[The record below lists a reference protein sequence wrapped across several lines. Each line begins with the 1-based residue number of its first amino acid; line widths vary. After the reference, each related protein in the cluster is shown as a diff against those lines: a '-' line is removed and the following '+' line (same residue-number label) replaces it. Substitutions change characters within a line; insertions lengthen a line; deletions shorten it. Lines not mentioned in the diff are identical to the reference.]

1 MTTVHKTTIDVE
13 IFGQQYSVKKGRL
26 DSDYVLDLA
35 AYVNKNMNGA
45 EKMSPASDSTRIA
58 VLAALNIADE
68 YFRCR
73 DGQNTDDKAVKQ
85 RVLELVEKLDN
96 AIAGT
101 EADSRD

>member
-1 MTTVHKTTIDVE
+1 MTTADKTTLDVE

-45 EKMSPASDSTRIA
+45 EKMSPASDSTRVA

-68 YFRCR
+68 YFQARNGQVND
-73 DGQNTDDKAVKQ
+73 DGAMKE
-85 RVLELVEKLDN
+85 RVLELVETLDD
-96 AIAGT
+96 AIANA
-101 EADSRD
+101 ENSHSD